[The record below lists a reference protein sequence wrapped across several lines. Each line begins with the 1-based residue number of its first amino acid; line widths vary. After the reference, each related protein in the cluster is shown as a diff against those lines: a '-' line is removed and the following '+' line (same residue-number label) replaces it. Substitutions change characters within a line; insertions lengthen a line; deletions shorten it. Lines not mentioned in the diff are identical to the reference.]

1 MNKKEMFEIVL
12 CVVLVVLMIVYSIY
26 VILDEQEKTKYYKKT
41 FYYVTDWGKYNKMVQ
56 RQRKIITKKKVQ
68 LYLLKVLVFMKEVF
82 IWKDW
87 HQYKLFC

>member
-12 CVVLVVLMIVYSIY
+12 CVVLVVLIIVYSIY
-26 VILDEQEKTKYYKKT
+26 VILDEQEKT
-41 FYYVTDWGKYNKMVQ
+41 KYNKMVQ

>member
-26 VILDEQEKTKYYKKT
+26 VILDQQEKTKYYKKT

-82 IWKDW
+82 IWKD
-87 HQYKLFC
+87 

>member
-56 RQRKIITKKKVQ
+56 RKIITKKKVQ
-68 LYLLKVLVFMKEVF
+68 LYLLKALVFMKEVF
-82 IWKDW
+82 IWKD
-87 HQYKLFC
+87 